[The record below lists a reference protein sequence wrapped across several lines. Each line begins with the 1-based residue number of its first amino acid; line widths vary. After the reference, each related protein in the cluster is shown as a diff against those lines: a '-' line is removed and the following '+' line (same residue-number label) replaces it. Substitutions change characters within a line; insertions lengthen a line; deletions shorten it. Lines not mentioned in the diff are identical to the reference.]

1 MVHICELNPGRRMKS
16 ESMWNRLANNYDTPG
31 VSLGENDLK
40 IIEHANRYLN
50 PDSIV
55 LDYGCATGSIAIE
68 LAGAVKNVYGIDF
81 SAKMIE
87 IAESKVMKSNLANI
101 LFMKA
106 TIFDDQ
112 LREESFDL
120 ILGLSI
126 LHLVKDPTLVVQRIN
141 QLLKPG
147 GIFISATPCLGKNT
161 FRSTLIR
168 VPLFM
173 LSKLGILPH
182 INFFSV
188 TDLVASIKNEKFDI
202 IENESL
208 SDNPVTDAFIVARKN

>member
-1 MVHICELNPGRRMKS
+1 MKS

-40 IIEHANRYLN
+40 IIGHAKKYLN

-68 LAGAVKNVYGIDF
+68 LAGTVKNVYGIDF

-87 IAESKVMKSNLANI
+87 IAESKVMKSNLSNI
-101 LFMKA
+101 HFMKA
-106 TIFDDQ
+106 TIFDDE
-112 LREESFDL
+112 LKEESFDL

-126 LHLVKDPTLVVQRIN
+126 LHLIKDPTQVVQRIN

-147 GIFISATPCLGKNT
+147 GIFISATPCLEKNT
-161 FRSTLIR
+161 FQSTLIR
-168 VPLFM
+168 VPLFA

-182 INFFSV
+182 INFFTV
-188 TDLVASIKNEKFDI
+188 PGLAASITSENFDI
-202 IENESL
+202 IENENL

>member
-1 MVHICELNPGRRMKS
+1 MKS

-31 VSLGENDLK
+31 VSLGDNDLK
-40 IIEHANRYLN
+40 IIDCAKKYLN
-50 PDSIV
+50 PGSTV
-55 LDYGCATGSIAIE
+55 MDYGCATGSIAIE
-68 LAGAVKNVYGIDF
+68 LAGTVKAVYGFDF

-87 IAESKVMKSNLANI
+87 IAERKAVESTHTNI
-101 LFMKA
+101 HFMKA
-106 TIFDDQ
+106 TIFDDK
-112 LREESFDL
+112 LEEESFDL

-126 LHLVKDPTLVVQRIN
+126 LHLIKEPTQVVKRIN

-147 GIFISATPCLGKNT
+147 GIFISATPCLAKNS

-168 VPLFM
+168 VPLSV
-173 LSKLGILPH
+173 LSKLGILAH

-188 TDLVASIKNEKFDI
+188 DGLADCITNQNFDI

-208 SDNPVTDAFIVARKN
+208 SENPVTDAFIVARKI

>member
-1 MVHICELNPGRRMKS
+1 MKS
-16 ESMWNRLANNYDTPG
+16 ESMWNRLAKTYDTPG

-40 IIEHANRYLN
+40 IIEHAKKYLN
-50 PDSIV
+50 SGSIV
-55 LDYGCATGSIAIE
+55 MDYGCATGSIAIE
-68 LAGAVKNVYGIDF
+68 LAGIAEAVYGIDF

-87 IAESKVMKSNLANI
+87 IAERKAGESNLANVHF
-101 LFMKA
+101 LKA
-106 TIFDDQ
+106 TIFDDK
-112 LREESFDL
+112 LEEGSFDL

-126 LHLVKDPTLVVQRIN
+126 LHLIKDPTLVVTRIN

-147 GIFISATPCLGKNT
+147 GIFISATPCLGINT

-168 VPLFM
+168 VPLLV

-188 TDLVASIKNEKFDI
+188 SGLAASIKNQNFDI
-202 IENESL
+202 IENECI
-208 SDNPVTDAFIVARKN
+208 SDNPVTDAFIVARKI